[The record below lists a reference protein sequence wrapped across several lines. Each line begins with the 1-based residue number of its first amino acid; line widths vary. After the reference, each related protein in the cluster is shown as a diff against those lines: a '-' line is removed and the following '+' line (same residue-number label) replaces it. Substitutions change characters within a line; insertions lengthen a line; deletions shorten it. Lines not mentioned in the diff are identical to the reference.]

1 MKNVIHIFGPSGSG
15 TTTLGEKICRELGYA
30 LMDTD
35 DYFWMPTDPKFTAKR
50 PAADRICLMRRDM
63 EKSQNVVISGSLT
76 DWGDVL
82 IPSFTLA
89 IRIEMEQSLRL
100 ERIRQREQRTFG
112 SRIEPG
118 GDMYETHRA
127 FMEWA
132 KSYDTGGPE
141 IRSRRKHD
149 QWQTLL
155 SCPVLLLDG
164 ADTVDANYQK
174 VLQFMKQERMTTP

>member
-1 MKNVIHIFGPSGSG
+1 MKKVIHIFGASGSG
-15 TTTLGEKICRELGYA
+15 TTTLGDKICRELGYT

-35 DYFWMPTDPKFTAKR
+35 DYFWMPTDPKFTTKR
-50 PAADRICLMRRDM
+50 PIQDRVCLMRRIM
-63 EKSQNVVISGSLT
+63 EMSQNVVISGSLT

-100 ERIRQREQRTFG
+100 ERIRQREQHKFG

-118 GDMYETHRA
+118 GDMYEINRA

-132 KSYDTGGPE
+132 KRYDTGGPE

-155 SCPVLLLDG
+155 SCPVLQLDG
-164 ADTVDANYQK
+164 ADTVEDNYQR
-174 VLQFMKQERMTTP
+174 VLHFMKQERMITP